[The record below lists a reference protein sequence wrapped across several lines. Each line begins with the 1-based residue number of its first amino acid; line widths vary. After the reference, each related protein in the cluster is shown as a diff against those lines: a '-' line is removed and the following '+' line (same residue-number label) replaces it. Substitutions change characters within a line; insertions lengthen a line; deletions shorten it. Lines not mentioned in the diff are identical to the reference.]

1 MSLKSGIDRQLLED
15 FYHWLKESNADRAST
30 VIDLLKL
37 YCCWLFERPVALKEL
52 LIYESTLEQM
62 LKLFGDGQ
70 ELNVNFIRKLYAV
83 LKQYVMGC
91 DLQTI
96 GASFDESKND
106 PYLTQTRKF
115 VIKVLPE
122 LSYAFSVLAMVHI
135 QVLKEFYLLE
145 EDIPMIV
152 KNFATYL
159 KEGVTSEDMLRFKTE
174 RRMMRVEAHRRFK
187 E

>member
-1 MSLKSGIDRQLLED
+1 MLFNLERKKETDEFLEKMVHLSSQYGEVGRDILLELSLKSGIDRQLLED

-115 VIKVLPE
+115 VIK
-122 LSYAFSVLAMVHI
+122 AMHSVCWLWFI
-135 QVLKEFYLLE
+135 YKC
-145 EDIPMIV
+145 
-152 KNFATYL
+152 
-159 KEGVTSEDMLRFKTE
+159 
-174 RRMMRVEAHRRFK
+174 
-187 E
+187 

>member
-1 MSLKSGIDRQLLED
+1 
-15 FYHWLKESNADRAST
+15 ADRAST

-62 LKLFGDGQ
+62 LKLFGDEQ
-70 ELNVNFIRKLYAV
+70 ELNVSLIRKLYAV

-96 GASFDESKND
+96 GASFDERKND

-115 VIKVLPE
+115 VIKVMPE